1 MIAIATE
8 RIEEQT
14 RWNSLTK
21 KVPDYAPWAPHGFQ
35 RLGDAISAAQ
45 KLMETDQK
53 NIKENDLESVT
64 ATLNKAINT
73 MRPGNLAEIED
84 LQPLTALLR
93 RAGNTDESSPD
104 ALRKAVAYGKMVVR
118 YVSDGSGTKDMINA
132 AVGRLRKAIE

>member
-1 MIAIATE
+1 
-8 RIEEQT
+8 
-14 RWNSLTK
+14 
-21 KVPDYAPWAPHGFQ
+21 
-35 RLGDAISAAQ
+35 
-45 KLMETDQK
+45 METDQK

-93 RAGNTDESSPD
+93 RAGNIDESSSD
-104 ALRKAVAYGKMVVR
+104 TLRKAVAYGKMVVR

-132 AVGRLRKAIE
+132 AVGRLRQAIE